1 MAGCPSPTSSPPS
14 CTNLFLELGPGED
27 AIRRALSSVVCALS
41 DMGAEIAIAE
51 ARDCLPEFM
60 AKGVVPTVCTGGV
73 SDHRDFLFPN
83 ALQVP
88 GPIHIVDLV
97 LRTAVSESKWWSG
110 FQLQLKDLL
119 QWFHPQHHRT
129 VVEKAVV
136 DDPHVDSAVRDQW
149 VASLSRR
156 PEKFADWRWLRRA
169 LRSSTYLR
177 DLAV

>member
-1 MAGCPSPTSSPPS
+1 M
-14 CTNLFLELGPGED
+14 
-27 AIRRALSSVVCALS
+27 
-41 DMGAEIAIAE
+41 
-51 ARDCLPEFM
+51 
-60 AKGVVPTVCTGGV
+60 CTGGV

-119 QWFHPQHHRT
+119 QWFHPQPHRT

-156 PEKFADWRWLRRA
+156 PDKFADWRWQTLRRA
-169 LRSSTYLR
+169 LRSSSSLR
-177 DLAV
+177 DLAVYFAKLNTKTMPDNIKAIVLIDEF